1 LVLAA
6 ASGAGLAPLPV
17 IVGEHEP
24 NLVRVLGPLP
34 DVVTPFYLL
43 IHQDMRRTP
52 RVRALFDF
60 LTGALP
66 TLRPLLASDVEPTAA
81 KAVKVKGHS
90 SRRRKA

>member
-17 IVGEHEP
+17 IVGEHDP

-34 DVVTPFYLL
+34 DIATPFYLL
-43 IHQDMRRTP
+43 MHQDLRRTP
-52 RVRALFDF
+52 RVRAFFDF
-60 LTGALP
+60 MIESLP